1 MLIHGLQGYGTRDA
15 RGKFPTAIVDA
26 AQSMSDIA
34 SEITAQ
40 IAVILR
46 VDPQHIV
53 PDARLVHDLGADSLD
68 SVALVMTLEDRFAI
82 DMPDEDVEE
91 LRTVRQ
97 LIEYVELTL
106 AMRQR
111 SQEERNG
118 AGAGT
123 PRYMRTD
130 E

>member
-1 MLIHGLQGYGTRDA
+1 
-15 RGKFPTAIVDA
+15 
-26 AQSMSDIA
+26 MSDIA

-46 VDPQHIV
+46 VDPRHIV
-53 PDARLVHDLGADSLD
+53 PDARLVRDLGADSLD
-68 SVALVMTLEDRFAI
+68 SVALVMTIEDRFAI

-97 LIEYVELTL
+97 LIEYVELTV

-111 SQEERNG
+111 SQEERDG
-118 AGAGT
+118 AGART
-123 PRYMRTD
+123 PRYMRAD

>member
-1 MLIHGLQGYGTRDA
+1 
-15 RGKFPTAIVDA
+15 
-26 AQSMSDIA
+26 MSDIA
-34 SEITAQ
+34 SEIAAQ

-53 PDARLVHDLGADSLD
+53 PDARLAHDLGADSLD
-68 SVALVMTLEDRFAI
+68 SVALVMTIEDRFAI

-97 LIEYVELTL
+97 LVEYVELAV

-123 PRYMRTD
+123 PRYMRAD